1 MAKKK
6 WLTKLADRISESS
19 DTGLIKLLIISV
31 AVPIVTVILGL
42 LYAWIFGDTQFA
54 FNWEHNPL
62 DWVIAAVVVFTP
74 AVTWLIIFKQ
84 FQQQQEYNEQ
94 SLIVQKYSMVPK
106 ISSEVTRDYHEVYLR
121 KGAINFHFSH
131 QFKNES
137 SNYGFIKATVLAFVS
152 DSKPDSDDPTYYCY
166 RLRAHRCHQALTF
179 KEEIPIYSRYSVSS
193 SYQLPFAFNR
203 MDGKKVDCNDNK
215 FIVKAASYISNRKV
229 EKKDTEE
236 GKTKI
241 SMDNTYS
248 NNIRGY
254 SGVYYKNVDDIFR
267 VYFVFLCAVRSENKP
282 ENVYD
287 YIIRDVRNVSYNKLK
302 DNEACELKDDESNK
316 SRINSFKLQKPFK
329 LPDFLDELLPKLN
342 KNGKLTPI
350 ENKYKVTYK
359 GDQS

>member
-62 DWVIAAVVVFTP
+62 DWIIAAVVVFTP

-137 SNYGFIKATVLAFVS
+137 SNYGSIKATVLAFVS
-152 DSKPDSDDPTYYCY
+152 DSNPDSDNPTYYCY
-166 RLRAHRCHQALTF
+166 RLRAHRCHQALTYE
-179 KEEIPIYSRYSVSS
+179 EEIPIYSGYSVSS
-193 SYQLPFAFNR
+193 SYQLPFAFDR
-203 MDGKKVDCNDNK
+203 MNGEKVDCNDNMIIAK
-215 FIVKAASYISNRKV
+215 VASYISGCDLKANSIDMTG
-229 EKKDTEE
+229 EHHQD
-236 GKTKI
+236 I
-241 SMDNTYS
+241 YF
-248 NNIRGY
+248 
-254 SGVYYKNVDDIFR
+254 KNVDDIFR

-282 ENVYD
+282 KNVYD
-287 YIIRDVRNVSYNKLK
+287 YIIRDVRDVSYKERKGEDGNDFLLK
-302 DNEACELKDDESNK
+302 EC
-316 SRINSFKLQKPFK
+316 FKLQKPFK

-342 KNGKLTPI
+342 NNGKLTPI

>member
-19 DTGLIKLLIISV
+19 DTELIKLLIISV

-62 DWVIAAVVVFTP
+62 DWIIAAVVVFTP

-137 SNYGFIKATVLAFVS
+137 SNYGSIKATVLAFVS
-152 DSKPDSDDPTYYCY
+152 DSKPDSDNPTYYCY

-179 KEEIPIYSRYSVSS
+179 EEEIPIYSRYSVSS
-193 SYQLPFAFNR
+193 SYQLPFAFDR
-203 MDGKKVDCNDNK
+203 MDGEKVNRNDNNIIDK
-215 FIVKAASYISNRKV
+215 VASYISGRDLKANSI
-229 EKKDTEE
+229 DMT
-236 GKTKI
+236 GKHHQDI
-241 SMDNTYS
+241 YF
-248 NNIRGY
+248 
-254 SGVYYKNVDDIFR
+254 KNFDDIFR
-267 VYFVFLCAVRSENKP
+267 VYFVFLCAVRSENNP
-282 ENVYD
+282 EGVYD
-287 YIIRDVRNVSYNKLK
+287 YIIIDVRDASYKERKDEDGNEFPLK
-302 DNEACELKDDESNK
+302 EC
-316 SRINSFKLQKPFK
+316 FKLQKPFK

>member
-62 DWVIAAVVVFTP
+62 DWIIAAVVVFTP

-106 ISSEVTRDYHEVYLR
+106 ISSEVTRDYHEVCLR
-121 KGAINFHFSH
+121 KDKINFHFSH

-152 DSKPDSDDPTYYCY
+152 DSNPDSDNPTYYCY
-166 RLRAHRCHQALTF
+166 RLRAHRCHQALTYE
-179 KEEIPIYSRYSVSS
+179 EEIPIYSRYSVSS
-193 SYQLPFAFNR
+193 SYQLPFAFDR
-203 MDGKKVDCNDNK
+203 IDGEKVDCNDNK
-215 FIVKAASYISNRKV
+215 IIVKAASYISNRKI
-229 EKKDTEE
+229 EKKKTEITME
-236 GKTKI
+236 EQYKI
-241 SMDNTYS
+241 NG
-248 NNIRGY
+248 I
-254 SGVYYKNVDDIFR
+254 SGVYYSNEDDIFR

-282 ENVYD
+282 EGVYD
-287 YIIRDVRNVSYNKLK
+287 YIIRDVRNVSYKERKDEDGNEFPLK
-302 DNEACELKDDESNK
+302 KC
-316 SRINSFKLQKPFK
+316 FKLQKPFK
-329 LPDFLDELLPKLN
+329 LPDFLDELLPKLKN
-342 KNGKLTPI
+342 NGKLTSTPI
-350 ENKYKVTYK
+350 RKEYKVECK
-359 GDQS
+359 GGTS